1 MIHKTR
7 KSHINL
13 LKASAM
19 LFSLAAIIAAGSYSV
34 IPAALAAER
43 STDISSRILSQQK
56 QLEADR
62 QELARVTQSLGDQQ
76 RVLDQQRANLADATS
91 QLREAEDR
99 YQYSVKRFGERIS
112 AIYKLGE
119 GEFYAVLLS
128 SDNFSDS
135 ISRLSYL
142 GTISENDRKM
152 IDRVRAEEQQVRA
165 LRDRVDTIKQS
176 SAADYNKL
184 VKRQAELQSGIAT
197 GQSRI
202 DGDLTSLTQAQTREQ
217 DDATSRAADQSY
229 YQDDHSSMY
238 SGVMGPSMQV
248 GSGPPAGLQAS
259 GIILHG
265 QSSWY
270 GPGFNGNHTANGEIY
285 NMYAMTAAHKTLPFG
300 TWLKV
305 TYNGRS
311 VFVRINDRGPY
322 VGARILD
329 LSAGSAQAIGLTGVG
344 NVQAEIYR

>member
-1 MIHKTR
+1 MIVA
-7 KSHINL
+7 
-13 LKASAM
+13 AS
-19 LFSLAAIIAAGSYSV
+19 LVSV
-34 IPAALAAER
+34 IPALASET
-43 STDISSRILSQQK
+43 STDIYSRISSQQK
-56 QLEADR
+56 QLDADR
-62 QELARVTQSLGDQQ
+62 QELARIDESLADRQ
-76 RVLDQQRANLADATS
+76 RVLDQQRGNLADANAR
-91 QLREAEDR
+91 LREAEDR
-99 YQYSVKRFGERIS
+99 YHASVTRFGERIS

-128 SDNFSDS
+128 SDNFSDTV
-135 ISRLSYL
+135 SRLSYL
-142 GTISENDRKM
+142 GTISENDRK
-152 IDRVRAEEQQVRA
+152 IINRVRAQEQEVRE
-165 LRDRVDTIKQS
+165 LHDRVDAIKQS
-176 SAADYNKL
+176 SAADYDMML
-184 VKRQAELQSGIAT
+184 QRRMQLQSGIAS

-202 DGDLTSLTQAQTREQ
+202 DSDFSSLTETRIREQ
-217 DDATSRAADQSY
+217 EEAARRATEQTY
-229 YQDDHSSMY
+229 YQDDAFSLY
-238 SGVMGPSMQV
+238 GGVMGPSMQV

-259 GIILHG
+259 GIILRG

-344 NVQAEIYR
+344 YVQAEIYR